1 VADALRGT
9 IAGSKLVQPLTAAPD
24 LDGWAITE
32 RLLKD
37 LAPLEERIWLAIDD
51 LHELSSAELRQ
62 LELLVTRTPPQ
73 LRFVLSARHD
83 VRLGLHRL
91 RLEGELSEIR
101 AADLAFSPADARALF
116 EAAGAELSGPELALL
131 QKRTEGWAAGLRLAA
146 LSLAGHPDPERFA
159 ADFSGS
165 ERTVAGYLLS
175 EVLDRESEPV
185 RRLLLRTSVLERVNG
200 ELADLLTGGSGG
212 ERILQD
218 LEDAGAFV
226 VCLDASRSWFR
237 YHRLFADLLQ
247 LELRRSAPDEVTAL
261 HAAAARWYA
270 EHGYPVEAVRH
281 AQAALDWGLAVRVL
295 SDHFLGLVLGGQG
308 ASAYQLLARFPADV
322 IDSDAELATLMAAHE
337 LLQGSPATAERYR
350 ARAVQRLASVPA
362 DRRERFQVELAIM
375 RLCLAQGRGDLLAV
389 VEEADRLLA
398 PAADA
403 DAERPVDEDLRA
415 LALVTLGAA
424 EVWALRPD
432 DAEQH
437 LEQGTALARRT
448 GWPWLEVSGLA
459 HLAIAASFRSF
470 ELEAE
475 RSMQVIELA
484 RQHGWT
490 DEPVVAVAYV
500 ALAGARAW
508 QGRLADAEPLLDH
521 AERTLRAEVQ
531 PVAGVMLYY
540 LRGLLELARGRNQE
554 ALAAFRAGEQLTE
567 LVVAGHPIAARVRA
581 FLLHA
586 LIRLGQTRRAE
597 QALAEM
603 AADER
608 ETAESHVVV
617 AALRIEPGQPP
628 SRDGRSRTHPRRLHP
643 HAASPRLADAGAP
656 AGDRRAKRPRRPRRR
671 RARPRARTRSRRAR
685 GDPHTVPPPPSRSPP
700 PPSRPRDHRPRSPD
714 PGHPDRPGPDS
725 PDRPRGPIGALR
737 GAWDGGQVPHDRGGS
752 GGDRPPGANTD
763 QTADASTARIAQRQ
777 RGPGPSFP
785 ADQSVGTGDR
795 G

>member
-1 VADALRGT
+1 
-9 IAGSKLVQPLTAAPD
+9 
-24 LDGWAITE
+24 
-32 RLLKD
+32 
-37 LAPLEERIWLAIDD
+37 
-51 LHELSSAELRQ
+51 
-62 LELLVTRTPPQ
+62 
-73 LRFVLSARHD
+73 
-83 VRLGLHRL
+83 
-91 RLEGELSEIR
+91 
-101 AADLAFSPADARALF
+101 
-116 EAAGAELSGPELALL
+116 
-131 QKRTEGWAAGLRLAA
+131 
-146 LSLAGHPDPERFA
+146 
-159 ADFSGS
+159 
-165 ERTVAGYLLS
+165 
-175 EVLDRESEPV
+175 
-185 RRLLLRTSVLERVNG
+185 
-200 ELADLLTGGSGG
+200 
-212 ERILQD
+212 
-218 LEDAGAFV
+218 
-226 VCLDASRSWFR
+226 
-237 YHRLFADLLQ
+237 
-247 LELRRSAPDEVTAL
+247 
-261 HAAAARWYA
+261 
-270 EHGYPVEAVRH
+270 
-281 AQAALDWGLAVRVL
+281 
-295 SDHFLGLVLGGQG
+295 
-308 ASAYQLLARFPADV
+308 
-322 IDSDAELATLMAAHE
+322 
-337 LLQGSPATAERYR
+337 
-350 ARAVQRLASVPA
+350 
-362 DRRERFQVELAIM
+362 M

-475 RSMQVIELA
+475 RSMQAIELA

-586 LIRLGQTRRAE
+586 LIRLGQTQRAE

-608 ETAESHVVV
+608 ETAESYVVV
-617 AALRIEPGQPP
+617 AALRIAQDNPRAATDALAPILDGSILMLPPHDWLMQALLLETVARNALGDPAAAGHALARALDLAEPEGILIPFLLHPVDPLLRRHARETTAHAALIQAILTAPVP
-628 SRDGRSRTHPRRLHP
+628 TAPTDPGGRS
-643 HAASPRLADAGAP
+643 AP
-656 AGDRRAKRPRRPRRR
+656 SGGMGRRA
-671 RARPRARTRSRRAR
+671 
-685 GDPHTVPPPPSRSPP
+685 GPP
-700 PPSRPRDHRPRSPD
+700 
-714 PGHPDRPGPDS
+714 
-725 PDRPRGPIGALR
+725 
-737 GAWDGGQVPHDRGGS
+737 
-752 GGDRPPGANTD
+752 
-763 QTADASTARIAQRQ
+763 
-777 RGPGPSFP
+777 
-785 ADQSVGTGDR
+785 
-795 G
+795 

>member
-1 VADALRGT
+1 M
-9 IAGSKLVQPLTAAPD
+9 
-24 LDGWAITE
+24 
-32 RLLKD
+32 
-37 LAPLEERIWLAIDD
+37 
-51 LHELSSAELRQ
+51 
-62 LELLVTRTPPQ
+62 
-73 LRFVLSARHD
+73 
-83 VRLGLHRL
+83 
-91 RLEGELSEIR
+91 
-101 AADLAFSPADARALF
+101 
-116 EAAGAELSGPELALL
+116 
-131 QKRTEGWAAGLRLAA
+131 RLAA

-200 ELADLLTGGSGG
+200 ELADLLTGDRAGSGSC
-212 ERILQD
+212 RTSRTL
-218 LEDAGAFV
+218 ARSWSASTR
-226 VCLDASRSWFR
+226 SRSWFR

-459 HLAIAASFRSF
+459 HWAIAASFRSF

-475 RSMQVIELA
+475 RSMQAIELA

-617 AALRIEPGQPP
+617 AALRIAQ
-628 SRDGRSRTHPRRLHP
+628 DN
-643 HAASPRLADAGAP
+643 
-656 AGDRRAKRPRRPRRR
+656 
-671 RARPRARTRSRRAR
+671 PRAATDALAPILDGSILMLPPHDWLMQALLLETVAR
-685 GDPHTVPPPPSRSPP
+685 NALGDPAAAGHALARALDLAEPEGILSTVPPPPSRSPP

-737 GAWDGGQVPHDRGGS
+737 GHGTAGRSPMIVEGLVGIVPPGPTQI
-752 GGDRPPGANTD
+752 RPPMPAPPESLSASEVRVLRFLPTNLSAPEIAAELSVSVNTVRTHMRHVYAKLGAHHRTGAVERARACGLLTRSAPTTNRD
-763 QTADASTARIAQRQ
+763 HRATA
-777 RGPGPSFP
+777 G
-785 ADQSVGTGDR
+785 
-795 G
+795 

>member
-1 VADALRGT
+1 MGPAVRSQIVSRAALVDRLAGAARVAQISAPAGSGKTVLLRSWICEAGLESNVALVSAHSEERDPQRFWISVADALRRT
-9 IAGSKLVQPLTAAPD
+9 TPGSKLVRPLTAAPD

-62 LELLVTRTPPQ
+62 LELLVTRTPPE

-116 EAAGAELSGPELALL
+116 EATGVELSGPELALL
-131 QKRTEGWAAGLRLAA
+131 HERTEGWAAGLRLAA

-159 ADFSGS
+159 TDFSGS
-165 ERTVAGYLLS
+165 ERTVADYLLA
-175 EVLDRESEPV
+175 EVLDRQSEPV

-226 VCLDASRSWFR
+226 VCLDAPRSWFR

-247 LELRRSAPDEVTAL
+247 LELRRSAPGEVTAL
-261 HAAAARWYA
+261 HAAAGSWYA

-295 SDHFLGLVLGGQG
+295 SDHFLDLVLGGQG

-322 IDSDAELATLMAAHE
+322 IDSDAELATLTAAHE
-337 LLQGSPATAERYR
+337 LLQGSPDTAERYL
-350 ARAVQRLASVPA
+350 ARAVQRLASVPT
-362 DRRERFQVELAIM
+362 DRRGRLQVELAIM
-375 RLCLAQGRGDLLAV
+375 CLCLAQRRGDLPAV

-398 PAADA
+398 PGADA

-415 LALVTLGAA
+415 LALVTLDAA

-432 DAEQH
+432 DAELH

-459 HLAIAASFRSF
+459 HWAIAASFRSF

-475 RSMQVIELA
+475 RSMQAIEPA

-508 QGRLADAEPLLDH
+508 QARLADAEPLLDH
-521 AERTLRAEVQ
+521 AERALRVEVQ
-531 PVAGVMLYY
+531 PVAGVIAAGHALTRALDLAQPEGVLMPSLLHPVDPLLGQHARQTADHAPLSHQMLTS
-540 LRGLLELARGRNQE
+540 LIPAPADPQGQS
-554 ALAAFRAGEQLTE
+554 ALAKA
-567 LVVAGHPIAARVRA
+567 VVPPRPAPIA
-581 FLLHA
+581 
-586 LIRLGQTRRAE
+586 RL
-597 QALAEM
+597 
-603 AADER
+603 
-608 ETAESHVVV
+608 
-617 AALRIEPGQPP
+617 
-628 SRDGRSRTHPRRLHP
+628 
-643 HAASPRLADAGAP
+643 
-656 AGDRRAKRPRRPRRR
+656 
-671 RARPRARTRSRRAR
+671 
-685 GDPHTVPPPPSRSPP
+685 SPP
-700 PPSRPRDHRPRSPD
+700 PPEPLSPSETRVLRFLPTNLSAPEIAAELSVSVNTVRTHMRHVYAKLGAHHRTDAVERARACGLLTRSAPAANHDHGTTAGQLRCWRDAYSGCLDHR
-714 PGHPDRPGPDS
+714 
-725 PDRPRGPIGALR
+725 
-737 GAWDGGQVPHDRGGS
+737 
-752 GGDRPPGANTD
+752 
-763 QTADASTARIAQRQ
+763 
-777 RGPGPSFP
+777 
-785 ADQSVGTGDR
+785 
-795 G
+795 